1 MNSHQFVNPQGW
13 AAPKGYANAV
23 IATGTQIFLGG
34 QIGWNAQQQFESDDF
49 IEQARQTL
57 RNIAQL
63 LTAANAKPEHLVR
76 LTWFITDRA
85 EYLANLPQLGAVYR
99 EVLGKNFPA
108 MSCVQVN
115 ALIEARAKIE
125 IEATAVIPNA

>member
-1 MNSHQFVNPQGW
+1 MSSHQFINPQGW

-34 QIGWNAQQQFESDDF
+34 QIGWNAQQQFESDEF

-63 LTAANAKPEHLVR
+63 LSAANAKPEHLVR

-85 EYLANLPQLGAVYR
+85 EYLANLPQLGAAYR
-99 EVLGKNFPA
+99 EILGKNFPA

-115 ALIEARAKIE
+115 ALIEVRAKIE
-125 IEATAVIPNA
+125 IEATAVIPIA